1 MCKHENK
8 HCPRCN
14 KAFECKVGNITQCQC
29 YGIPLSVEERAY
41 IDTLFTDCVCGPCL
55 LQMKNDFIH
64 FKNQFIFQAKKY
76 R

>member
-8 HCPRCN
+8 NCPRCN
-14 KAFECKVGNITQCQC
+14 QSFECKVGNITQCQC
-29 YGIPLSVEERAY
+29 YSIPLSAAERAY
-41 IDTLFTDCVCGPCL
+41 IDTKFTDCVCGPCL
-55 LQMKNDFIH
+55 LQMKNDFVL